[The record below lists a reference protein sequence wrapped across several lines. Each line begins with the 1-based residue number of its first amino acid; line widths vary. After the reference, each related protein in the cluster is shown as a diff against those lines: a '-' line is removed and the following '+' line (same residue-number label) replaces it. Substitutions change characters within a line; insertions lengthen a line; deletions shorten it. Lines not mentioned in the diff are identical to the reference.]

1 MKTKLD
7 KLRTR
12 WLRWLGQKT
21 RWDKNIWVELLTSN
35 WTGWISGVLSKSGFE
50 VDWQSIKN
58 QNCETVKNY
67 WDIAIREASLEDLVR
82 LDRLYCTELI
92 EKRGR

>member
-1 MKTKLD
+1 MKTDLD

-21 RWDKNIWVELLTSN
+21 RWDKDIWVELLSSN
-35 WTGWISGVLSKSGFE
+35 WTGWVTNVLSRSGFE
-50 VDWQSIKN
+50 VDWLSLKN

-67 WDIAIREASLEDLVR
+67 WGIAIREATAEDLAR
-82 LDRLYCTELI
+82 LDNLYCTDI
-92 EKRGR
+92 ISKRGW